1 MLQELSAR
9 LLLGYA
15 SNISLHYGLL
25 ALCVGCP
32 ECLFLGERL
41 VHDFDG
47 LTKPFFRLV
56 REPTFV
62 LRTVVS
68 GGELVGAQRPC
79 LPQRSCLPD
88 LRV

>member
-62 LRTVVS
+62 LS
-68 GGELVGAQRPC
+68 EQ
-79 LPQRSCLPD
+79 
-88 LRV
+88 

>member
-47 LTKPFFRLV
+47 LTKALFQ
-56 REPTFV
+56 T
-62 LRTVVS
+62 S
-68 GGELVGAQRPC
+68 
-79 LPQRSCLPD
+79 S
-88 LRV
+88 